1 MREDDPRVV
10 EQRRLLDK
18 LTDDFKRL
26 NERNEVRSAAWRE
39 AGHTLQAVEGWLK
52 DGRPHG
58 TVLQDHEGEV
68 PKLNKGEGLMDA
80 IERHRRRGR
89 ELKADLNRI
98 QSAPF
103 PSSYAKAQ
111 MRAQIEALAMQGA
124 PNLSD
129 LIENDRQIVW
139 PTQRVQSNVVNT
151 ATPALAFAEFDA
163 AIPFVVWLHRDA
175 IIKRMDAEIDTEA
188 DDVAALT
195 HAEREKRSR
204 SPWRSVGRRT
214 R

>member
-1 MREDDPRVV
+1 MDLNRSCSRARDGIS
-10 EQRRLLDK
+10 RL
-18 LTDDFKRL
+18 
-26 NERNEVRSAAWRE
+26 
-39 AGHTLQAVEGWLK
+39 Q
-52 DGRPHG
+52 
-58 TVLQDHEGEV
+58 
-68 PKLNKGEGLMDA
+68 
-80 IERHRRRGR
+80 RRGR
-89 ELKADLNRI
+89 ELKAVLHRI
-98 QSAPF
+98 RSAPF

-124 PNLSD
+124 PNVSD

-151 ATPALAFAEFDA
+151 ATPALAFAELDA

-195 HAEREKRSR
+195 QAEREKREALGDLLAVERDEAALVWRGQREGLPVEHRSDCSPEAILQVASIVAPRETASGSSR
-204 SPWRSVGRRT
+204 EHAIDVVHHSGQQRR
-214 R
+214 